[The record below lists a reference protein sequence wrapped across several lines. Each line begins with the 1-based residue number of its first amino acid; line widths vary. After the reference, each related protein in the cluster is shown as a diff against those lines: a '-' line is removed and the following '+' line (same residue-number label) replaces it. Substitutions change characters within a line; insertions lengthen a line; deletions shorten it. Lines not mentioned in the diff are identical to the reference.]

1 MPTDDF
7 ARASYPLF
15 EEGLVDTL
23 EWSFDMTWRMKRL
36 PDWCT
41 DLLDFFAAKNRLLG
55 HGVSYS
61 VLSSE
66 ESSWQSEYLRRLLDE
81 VSTRNYLRVSEH
93 FGYARG
99 GPYAVNTVFPLPLT
113 ESAIA
118 CGIENLQ
125 KLQSACAVP
134 VGLENL
140 AFSLCKRDVT
150 DQGTF
155 LSALLS
161 GVNGY
166 LVLDLHNVWC
176 QMQNYDVSFEGV
188 VSSYPLDRVRELHVS
203 GGSWSIAAQ
212 EAARMIRRDTHDDLV
227 PDEVS
232 DLVKVASPL
241 CPGLDAVIY
250 ERIGNT
256 INGAEA
262 EIKFRDDFRN
272 LKLLVEGLTDERCNG
287 AAEKPELGVP
297 LRAASGVQIGLDTVG
312 ELTALQHSL
321 FTELS
326 RDLSAE
332 QVKATLLSNP
342 DLQTYRTYLESFD
355 AGMIETAQLLV
366 RKWGV
371 LGLSNLP
378 PG

>member
-36 PDWCT
+36 PDWCA
-41 DLLDFFAAKNRLLG
+41 DLLDFFAVENRLVG

-66 ESSWQSEYLRRLLDE
+66 ESSWQREYLNRLLDE

-140 AFSLCKRDVT
+140 AFSFCKRDVT
-150 DQGTF
+150 DQGAF

-176 QMQNYDVSFEGV
+176 QMQNYDVSFEGI

-203 GGSWSIAAQ
+203 GGSWSFAAQ
-212 EAARMIRRDTHDDLV
+212 EAGRKIRRDTHDDVV
-227 PDEVS
+227 PNEVS
-232 DLVKVASPL
+232 DLVKVASEM
-241 CPGLDAVIY
+241 CPELDAVIY

-256 INGAEA
+256 INGADA
-262 EIKFRDDFRN
+262 ENSFREDFRS
-272 LKLLVEGLTDERCNG
+272 LKLLVEGLSGDGCNA
-287 AAEKPELGVP
+287 AAEKPVRGMP
-297 LRAASGVQIGLDTVG
+297 LRAASGVDIGLDAVG
-312 ELTALQHSL
+312 ELTSFQHSL

-332 QVKATLLSNP
+332 EVKANLLSNP
-342 DLQTYRTYLESFD
+342 DLQTYRIYIESFD

-371 LGLSNLP
+371 LGLPSLP